1 MQFCS
6 ARWRHYASHPQWAFA
21 LQTNQCDIIQLIVW
35 REESHTAPYFSVFN
49 GPFPASLFS
58 VFSNKNYN
66 FYNNIW
72 GKSPPSTG
80 IRTHDLLDV
89 SLLPKPLYQGSRPCC
104 VNVSLCPCLWQSRI
118 CCHRQYKLHFTGSLY
133 LRLICHG
140 SCSSSGTKH
149 YVAISA
155 YNETE
160 YLL

>member
-1 MQFCS
+1 MLRSSVDLERIFLLDTIFNISGEGGREWNLKNQIKFILLKLFLKMGHPLPLSSFIFGLFKQKLQFL
-6 ARWRHYASHPQWAFA
+6 PQYT
-21 LQTNQCDIIQLIVW
+21 L
-35 REESHTAPYFSVFN
+35 
-49 GPFPASLFS
+49 
-58 VFSNKNYN
+58 
-66 FYNNIW
+66 
-72 GKSPPSTG
+72 KSPPSTG